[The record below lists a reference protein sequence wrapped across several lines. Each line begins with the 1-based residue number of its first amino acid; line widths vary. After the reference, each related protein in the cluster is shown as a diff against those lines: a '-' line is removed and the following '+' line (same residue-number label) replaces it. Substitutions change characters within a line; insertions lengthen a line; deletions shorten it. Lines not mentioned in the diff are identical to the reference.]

1 MRTQTDRQAV
11 GQTSLECEGKL
22 KNRAATD
29 DEADCEDESHSAF
42 RCCCCCCSGEADFW
56 CYTDKRPHLLQGALE
71 GMGGHVGFREE
82 SRPNRVTIMMMMIEH
97 KAERNKKCCSIQE
110 VANQALFPQKD
121 TYVCMRE
128 QVRERVGSERDY
140 SVCLPR

>member
-1 MRTQTDRQAV
+1 MRTQTDRQTV

-29 DEADCEDESHSAF
+29 DGADCEDESHSAF
-42 RCCCCCCSGEADFW
+42 RCCSGEADFW

-71 GMGGHVGFREE
+71 GMGGHLGFREE
-82 SRPNRVTIMMMMIEH
+82 SRPSRVTMMMMMIEH

-110 VANQALFPQKD
+110 VANQALFPQD

-128 QVRERVGSERDY
+128 QERERVGSERGY
-140 SVCLPR
+140 SVRLPR